1 MFNRK
6 YIFQRSIFPLLCLGE
21 GTGFCAGYFVFATVF
36 FKWKGSTK
44 ACQVGVPLHLVLKE
58 GEAFVPPNFW
68 WIFWNW
74 KMGLRKTCTQK
85 RRGLLF
91 HFRSRGTTP
100 GFFVCDS
107 SSPHSYREVS
117 SLSDLYIYIYTY
129 VCTVYF
135 MYLSLSLSMYTHIF
149 SPCWQRISNH
159 HACWK
164 VAAFAVEVL
173 RGQVR
178 LGWAMPEAVGKPG
191 EGKVHIPIH
200 NTVGGT
206 WWIIP
211 NRNNLGG
218 EEETKV
224 FLLIY
229 VKGLLYYYLFT
240 NRHPTI
246 LVWLPTAIASLF
258 LRDLFRLR

>member
-135 MYLSLSLSMYTHIF
+135 MYLSLSLYVYTYFFPMLTEDIK
-149 SPCWQRISNH
+149 SSCLLEGGGL
-159 HACWK
+159 C
-164 VAAFAVEVL
+164 
-173 RGQVR
+173 RGSLAWPGSFR
-178 LGWAMPEAVGKPG
+178 LGHARSSRETWGRQGAHPNSQYCWGYVMNNPQPQQF
-191 EGKVHIPIH
+191 
-200 NTVGGT
+200 GGGG
-206 WWIIP
+206 
-211 NRNNLGG
+211 RN
-218 EEETKV
+218 
-224 FLLIY
+224 
-229 VKGLLYYYLFT
+229 
-240 NRHPTI
+240 
-246 LVWLPTAIASLF
+246 
-258 LRDLFRLR
+258 